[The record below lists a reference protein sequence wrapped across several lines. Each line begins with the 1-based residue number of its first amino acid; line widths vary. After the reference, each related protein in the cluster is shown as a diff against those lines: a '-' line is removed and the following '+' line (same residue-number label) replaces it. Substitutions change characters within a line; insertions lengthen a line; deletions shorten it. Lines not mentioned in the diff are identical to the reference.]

1 MLKATVCAVRLPR
14 LPGAVALFIILSWLA
29 QQPLAATPLAQTDG
43 GGTVPPPLA
52 DYQIYLPAVYNFNA
66 ISTIASP
73 NGEITVQI
81 GLSGANGMTGVMR
94 YRVHH
99 GGQPLITA
107 SNLGLTTDDGQTPT
121 IEFEWLNATTRTV
134 SQTISLP
141 VAEVG
146 LIPDRY
152 NETVIELR
160 DRQQPLR
167 TLNVVV
173 RVYDE
178 GVAFRY
184 LLPARAD
191 RKTLTIQSEQTE
203 FFFAEDHTVFFQKW
217 TEAAYEKAPLS
228 QIDSP
233 VETPLTLQ
241 TANGA
246 HLAVIEAAVDNYP
259 RMDLTKSSKSDLGL
273 TTALAGSAFVAL
285 PFQTPWRVI
294 MIGKRPAD
302 LLNHSYLMYAL
313 AEPTRIADTSWI
325 KPGTA
330 MRVMVLTTERALEA
344 IDFAKQR
351 GIEYVEFDAG
361 WYELGYF
368 EEFNPQSDARVPI
381 AGLDMP
387 RVVQVAHQR
396 GIGVVLYVNYV
407 AMQQQLDE
415 ILPLYQSW
423 GVAGLKFGFV
433 DGRTQEGI
441 NFVHRAIEKA
451 AEHQMVVDVHDNY
464 RPSGMTRTYPNLLTQ
479 EGVRGNEHF
488 SGAEHNTTVALLRF
502 PIGAADYTVPYYSGL
517 LNVTRA
523 HQLAISIL
531 FYSPL
536 KFVFWYD
543 LPSDYHSE
551 PEVDL
556 FGRLPTTWDEIS
568 VLHDA
573 IGDAVA
579 VARRHGDDWYV
590 GVITDE
596 AARSLPIDLSFLDET
611 KTYSATIYADLTATS
626 VQIETKEVN
635 RYSVLTATMLS
646 SGGQAIWLTPKSE
659 ESETSHA
666 H

>member
-1 MLKATVCAVRLPR
+1 M
-14 LPGAVALFIILSWLA
+14 
-29 QQPLAATPLAQTDG
+29 AQTDG

-52 DYQIYLPAVYNFNA
+52 DHQIYLPVVQNFNGV
-66 ISTIASP
+66 STLASP

-81 GLSGANGMTGVMR
+81 GLSGANGVTGVMR
-94 YRVHH
+94 YSVHYA
-99 GGQPLITA
+99 GQPLISA
-107 SNLGLTTDDGQTPT
+107 SNLGLTTDDGQAPT
-121 IEFEWLNATTRTV
+121 TEFEWLNATTRTV

-141 VAEVG
+141 VAEVA
-146 LIPDRY
+146 LIPERY

-160 DRQQPLR
+160 DRQHPQR
-167 TLNVVV
+167 KLNIVV
-173 RVYDE
+173 RVFDE

-191 RKTLTIQSEQTE
+191 RERLTIQSEQTE

-217 TEAAYEKAPLS
+217 TEAAYEQAPLS
-228 QIDSP
+228 QVDSA
-233 VETPLTLQ
+233 VENPLTLR
-241 TANGA
+241 TANGI
-246 HLAVIEAAVDNYP
+246 HLAVTEAAVDNYP
-259 RMDLTKSSKSDLGL
+259 RMDLTKSSKNDLGL
-273 TTALAGSAFVAL
+273 KTELVGPASVAL
-285 PFQTPWRVI
+285 PFQTPWRVM

-302 LLNHSYLMYAL
+302 LLSNSFLMYTL
-313 AEPTRIADTSWI
+313 AEPSRIANTSWI

-330 MRVMVLTTERALEA
+330 MRVMVLTTERALEV
-344 IDFAKQR
+344 INFAAQR

-381 AGLDMP
+381 AALDMP
-387 RVVQVAHQR
+387 RVVQVARQR
-396 GIGVVLYVNYV
+396 GVGVVLYVNYV
-407 AMQQQLDE
+407 ALRQQLDE

-502 PIGAADYTVPYYSGL
+502 PIGAADFTIPYYSKQV
-517 LNVTRA
+517 NVTRA
-523 HQLAISIL
+523 HQLAISII

-543 LPSDYHSE
+543 LPSDYQSE

-556 FGRLPTTWDEIS
+556 FGRLPTTWDEIA
-568 VLHDA
+568 VLHDT

-579 VARRHGDDWYV
+579 VARRHDDDWYV

-596 AARSLPIDLSFLDET
+596 AARSLPIELSFLDES
-611 KTYSATIYADLTATS
+611 KTYSATIYSDLTATS
-626 VQIETKEVN
+626 VQVETKEVN
-635 RYSVLTATMLS
+635 RYSVLTASMIS
-646 SGGQAIWLTPKSE
+646 SGGQAIWLTPKAV
-659 ESETSHA
+659 ESETTHA
-666 H
+666 D